1 MSLPFALPVHLAA
14 PGIAIPIFPALTAL
28 IMHPH
33 QLLIPVDVPFLFMS
47 LPFARLSVEN
57 GVEVAVLLDSVL
69 RLTFTLI
76 IESHLAKFATFLELP
91 DPIPETLLSLGGIV
105 KRWRVPTIEPGNRG
119 KVVHGFGAIEV
130 KVFDALFLLPVIKA
144 IGQALF
150 SRRIPSRFLLVRA
163 LSSRRFFLFMSTVR
177 FRLLLVSTNL
187 FILFI
192 GIERPSLPS
201 AIVITIPSIINLSG
215 RYSID

>member
-1 MSLPFALPVHLAA
+1 MSLPFALLVHLAA

-33 QLLIPVDVPFLFMS
+33 QLLIPVNVPFLLMS

-57 GVEVAVLLDSVL
+57 SVEVAVLLDSVL

-105 KRWRVPTIEPGNRG
+105 KRWRVPTGVIEPGNRG

-130 KVFDALFLLPVIKA
+130 KVFDALFLLPVIEA

-163 LSSRRFFLFMSTVR
+163 LPARRFFLLVSTFR

-192 GIERPSLPS
+192 GIERPPLPS
-201 AIVITIPSIINLSG
+201 T
-215 RYSID
+215 